1 MLQQI
6 LSVYL
11 EALLLTSIFVGI
23 LAAAW
28 IGWRALRQ
36 KDKTAKERQ
45 SHLYDTLL
53 IAIMT
58 TPILTFATV
67 GILMVLRA

>member
-11 EALLLTSIFVGI
+11 EALLLTSIIVAI
-23 LAAAW
+23 LAAIW
-28 IGWRALRQ
+28 IGWRIVRK
-36 KDKTAKERQ
+36 KDKTARKRQ

-67 GILMVLRA
+67 GILMIIRA

>member
-6 LSVYL
+6 LSVYI
-11 EALLLTSIFVGI
+11 EALIITSILVAV
-23 LAAAW
+23 AAGLW
-28 IGWRALRQ
+28 IGWRVMRH

-45 SHLYDTLL
+45 SHLFDVLL

-67 GILMVLRA
+67 GIIMVLRA